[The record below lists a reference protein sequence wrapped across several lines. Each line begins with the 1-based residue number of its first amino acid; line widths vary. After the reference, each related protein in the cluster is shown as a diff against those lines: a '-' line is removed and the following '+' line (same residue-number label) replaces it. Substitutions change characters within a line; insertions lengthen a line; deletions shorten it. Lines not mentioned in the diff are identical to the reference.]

1 MKCQSRHA
9 TVRSCFDSLA
19 AVAAAT
25 VLACG
30 VSEPASAAL
39 SWNPGNTFPTA
50 TGTSGTWSTSVAVWS
65 TGTSPN
71 VAWNN
76 ASPDQ
81 ANFPQTSS
89 TPCPLTLGSDVTAA
103 SFNANVSAQVTVSN
117 SGSNTYAVTLVGT
130 AGSQDVTLGNAS
142 SAVTIN
148 APLIFSTVNRTDF
161 RTGPAVT
168 AFLGGISAVNA
179 SGIPASITLWAHS
192 GSTTLGGPGSY
203 SGTTKIEGSAKSL
216 ILASDSAM
224 GSSVLSTYSS
234 SSANFLSASGG
245 PRIIG
250 NDLLLAN
257 ISASKNL
264 TMQGSFD
271 MTFNGTVRLNTAEG
285 NINDFLNVNGIT
297 VTFNGNV
304 LENTA
309 NVYTFNK
316 GGSGTLVLNGT
327 ASAWRGLTSVSAGTL
342 AFRSIADW
350 GAANVSALGSPSTAA
365 NGIIAVGA
373 TATGATLRY
382 TGAGSTSN
390 RVIDLAGTTG
400 GATLDQSGAGLLK
413 FTSAFTASGSGAK
426 VLALQG
432 STAGTGEIA
441 GAIVDSAGGATS
453 LTKGGTGT
461 WTLSGNNS
469 YSGGTTV
476 SAGRLWVSNTTGSG
490 TGTGAVSVTGGAL
503 GGTGTISGLVAVQSG
518 GAVAPGSS
526 IGTLS
531 VTSGVTFVSGS
542 FFDVEFNGA
551 SMDRLNVTGAVDLG
565 GATLRL
571 YDLGTQIAAPATFTI
586 LSAGSPIIGTFA
598 GYPQGSWL
606 TYNGFVGQLSY
617 TGNQVQLLNFVPE
630 PTTLALLAAPL
641 GGLLLRRRR

>member
-1 MKCQSRHA
+1 MECQSRHA
-9 TVRSCFDSLA
+9 TVRRSFDRLV
-19 AVAAAT
+19 AVAVVT

-30 VSEPASAAL
+30 VTEPASAAL

-161 RTGPAVT
+161 RTGPSIT
-168 AFLGGISAVNA
+168 SFLGGVAAQNAVGN
-179 SGIPASITLWAHS
+179 PTPITLRINAT
-192 GSTTLGGPGSY
+192 TTLGGPGSY
-203 SGTTKIEGSAKSL
+203 SGTTEISGSARSL

-245 PRIIG
+245 PRTIG

-271 MTFNGTVRLNTAEG
+271 MTFNGTVRLTQAEG

-316 GGSGTLVLNGT
+316 GGSGTLVLNGA
-327 ASAWRGLTSVSAGTL
+327 ASAWRGVTAVSAGTL
-342 AFRSIADW
+342 AFKSIADW

-373 TATGATLRY
+373 TATGATLKY
-382 TGAGSTSN
+382 TGAGNTSN

-453 LTKGGTGT
+453 VTKGGTGT

-476 SAGRLWVSNTTGSG
+476 SAGRLWVSNTAGSG

-503 GGTGTISGLVAVQSG
+503 GGTGTISGPVAVQSG

-531 VTSGVTFVSGS
+531 ITSGVTFVSGS

-630 PTTLALLAAPL
+630 PTTLALLALA
-641 GGLLLRRRR
+641 GGVLARRRRR